1 MATPFTPVDLVA
13 AADLLRKGGIV
24 AFPTETVYGLG
35 ADALNSAA
43 VARVFEAKERPSFD
57 PLIVHICDW
66 PMIDRLVT
74 DTSKLERWLMQRLWP
89 GPLTI
94 VLPKTEEVPDL
105 VTAGL
110 PSVGVRW
117 PSHRLA
123 QELIA
128 LTGRPIAAPSANRFG
143 GISPTTAEHVFDQL
157 GDRIDGIV
165 DGGPC
170 QVGLESTVVEVRDST
185 IVVLRLGGVTVET
198 LSRIAPVEIDTAHVE
213 KIAQSSPGRLAKHYA
228 PVTPLLVVDDW
239 HDAPH
244 GPDIGVLAFQDLPD
258 SGRFGHVEIL
268 SRNGSLHEAAA
279 GFFAALRRLDAAGLR
294 LIVARLFPNEGLG
307 LALNDRLQRASR
319 I

>member
-1 MATPFTPVDLVA
+1 MATPFTPVDVVA
-13 AADLLRKGGIV
+13 AADLLKKGRIV

-35 ADALNSAA
+35 ADAFNAAA
-43 VARVFEAKERPSFD
+43 VARVFEAKGRPIFD

-66 PMIDRLVT
+66 PMLDRLVM
-74 DTSKLERWLMQRLWP
+74 DVSKLERWLMHQLWP

-94 VLPKTEEVPDL
+94 VLPKSADVPDL

-128 LTGRPIAAPSANRFG
+128 LTGHPIAAPSANRFG

-170 QVGLESTVVEVRDST
+170 QVGLESTVIEVRDDT
-185 IVVLRLGGVTVET
+185 IIVLRLGGVTVET
-198 LSRIAPVEIDTAHVE
+198 LSRIAPVKIDTAHVE
-213 KIAQSSPGRLAKHYA
+213 RIAQSSPGRLAKHYA
-228 PVTPLLVVDDW
+228 PATPLVVCGDW
-239 HDAPH
+239 ASAPH
-244 GPDIGVLAFQDLPD
+244 GRDIGALVFRELPD
-258 SGRFGHVEIL
+258 VDRFGRVEVL
-268 SRNGSLHEAAA
+268 SPDGSLTEAATH
-279 GFFAALRRLDAAGLR
+279 FFAALRRLDAAELR
-294 LIVARLFPNEGLG
+294 LIVAEMFPDEGLG
-307 LALNDRLQRASR
+307 KAINDRLERASH
-319 I
+319 